1 MDNNKELNLFD
12 LCVMAARA
20 VRSGIRSIITLGVK
34 MIRLTYR
41 QWYIVLPIVAASLG
55 GGIYYSLPQN
65 RIYQADA
72 ILLLNGPSLE
82 AARAALNR
90 VAYCTYYSQTQNTM
104 ALLGVNTDVALSL
117 REMYCYEV
125 IDCLAD
131 SVPDYVD
138 YTGKISYTDTLT
150 LHMHDRIAVRMR
162 VRNINNVP
170 EIESALLKYL
180 NEQPELIS
188 AYEIYKQNLEINAAF
203 NHSQMAK
210 LDSLTSSFYFQEGA
224 GEQARLSV
232 QRATTSFIVGDRRI
246 RLFLSEIRNH
256 LHNMEYVDQKL
267 AQATAPVVMQGHLT
281 IWPKALNG
289 PIRTSAGSI
298 FFGWIAACLLAAL
311 IEQRKQIIA
320 WLKK

>member
-34 MIRLTYR
+34 MIRVTYR
-41 QWYIVLPIVAASLG
+41 QWFIVLPIVLASLG
-55 GGIYYSLPQN
+55 SGIYYSLPEN
-65 RIYQADA
+65 RTYQVDGT
-72 ILLLNGPSLE
+72 LLLNGPSLE

-90 VAYCTYYSQTQNTM
+90 VAYCTYYSSTQNTM

-117 REMYCYEV
+117 REMYCYDV

-131 SVPDYVD
+131 SIPDYVD

-150 LHMHDRIAVRMR
+150 LHMHDRIAIRMR

-170 EIESALLKYL
+170 EIEKALLRYL
-180 NEQPELIS
+180 NEQPELIR
-188 AYEIYKQNLEINAAF
+188 AYETYKSNLELNAAF
-203 NHSQMAK
+203 CHSQMEK
-210 LDSLTSSFYFQEGA
+210 LDSLTSSFYFHEGA

-246 RLFLSEIRNH
+246 RLFLGEIRSH
-256 LHNMEYVDQKL
+256 IHDMQYVDQKL
-267 AQATAPVVMQGHLT
+267 AQATAPIVMEGHLT

-289 PIRTSAGSI
+289 PLRTSAKSLI
-298 FFGWIAACLLAAL
+298 FGWIVGCLLAAL